1 MDLLNRADIVALL
14 FIIYFTCIGWAQ
26 GILRFILGFIA
37 LLVSGYFA
45 FSNFSDNQ
53 DVMGSLKLFI
63 ALSIIFSIVFWA
75 GLNFWNRRIS
85 KSKKSN
91 FLSHFLG
98 ASVGL
103 FWSLSLSISIIIALV
118 ILPATNPF
126 WKNIKKMSRESY
138 LYTLVENRYLSV
150 HPAYQ
155 MIKDLYEIQPGSAE
169 MTTLNTQQI
178 TDLRATP
185 EYQAVY
191 EDFRFQE
198 ILKDKKIKKYV
209 EEKNVAGL
217 VASKKI
223 QNLLADKDF
232 IKKFQDLY
240 SRIIKESK

>member
-14 FIIYFTCIGWAQ
+14 FIIYFTCVGWAQ

-53 DVMGSLKLFI
+53 DIMGSLKLFI
-63 ALSIIFSIVFWA
+63 ALAIILSIILWA

-91 FLSHFLG
+91 FLSHLLG
-98 ASVGL
+98 ASIGF

-118 ILPATNPF
+118 ILPASNPF
-126 WKNIKKMSRESY
+126 WKNIKKTSRESY
-138 LYTLVENRYLSV
+138 LYALVESRYLSV

-155 MIKDLYEIQPGSAE
+155 MIKDFYEIQPSSAE
-169 MTTLNTQQI
+169 MTALNTQQI

-185 EYQAVY
+185 EYQAIY

-198 ILKDKKIKKYV
+198 ILKDEKIKKYV

-217 VASKKI
+217 IASKKI
-223 QNLLADKDF
+223 QNLLEDKAF

-240 SRIIKESK
+240 SRILKEGK